1 MHLGSQQADVPYK
14 IIKRTYR
21 QPKHTHPQSYTSYF
35 HWCWLEPL
43 KLCFHFKLI
52 VDRSFFILIYWEIF
66 LCEAFF
72 FLCVSGFKARKNK
85 NRQVSD
91 KYHQVLL
98 ELFLRFKLIYVY
110 FCLLLVFFSFL
121 SSFPCFLAHKNQS
134 WGIYFFILSQKI
146 YICHVFDMYSFGKWM
161 KFLLYLEPNIK
172 F

>member
-1 MHLGSQQADVPYK
+1 MFPFQTDCWQKFFHLDLLRNLSLWA
-14 IIKRTYR
+14 I
-21 QPKHTHPQSYTSYF
+21 
-35 HWCWLEPL
+35 
-43 KLCFHFKLI
+43 
-52 VDRSFFILIYWEIF
+52 
-66 LCEAFF
+66 F